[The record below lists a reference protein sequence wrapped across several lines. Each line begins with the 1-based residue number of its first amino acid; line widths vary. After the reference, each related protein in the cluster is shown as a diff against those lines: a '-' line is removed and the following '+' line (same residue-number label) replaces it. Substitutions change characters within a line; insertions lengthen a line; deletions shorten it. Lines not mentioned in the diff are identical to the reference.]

1 MRATVPMEVSKTKL
15 GEPFAPAIYD
25 HLYADIEIAIG
36 SSCVCSSI
44 AELLAVLM
52 AEETQENELVEEE
65 EVTQIPGAI

>member
-1 MRATVPMEVSKTKL
+1 M
-15 GEPFAPAIYD
+15 II
-25 HLYADIEIAIG
+25 YADVKIAIG

-65 EVTQIPGAI
+65 EVTQIPGAIWSLEILWWGPVDRSV

>member
-1 MRATVPMEVSKTKL
+1 M
-15 GEPFAPAIYD
+15 II
-25 HLYADIEIAIG
+25 YADVEIAIG
-36 SSCVCSSI
+36 SSRVCSSI

>member
-1 MRATVPMEVSKTKL
+1 M
-15 GEPFAPAIYD
+15 II
-25 HLYADIEIAIG
+25 YADVKIAIF